1 MGWRGC
7 KKLPSKRKE
16 MKTAPGSL
24 RDVGKLQT
32 MTNIQECIK
41 TNYLK

>member
-24 RDVGKLQT
+24 WDVGQIANHDKHT
-32 MTNIQECIK
+32 GM
-41 TNYLK
+41 Y